1 MSEARLTDEVL
12 GRALSAMSEDVAFPR
27 TPPIAPAVVTRLRE
41 EREANIRPPFPS
53 LALWNRRRALVLV
66 IVGIAAV
73 LALAFAARLTLGAA
87 EIRLR
92 QETTPSGAPLG
103 PAGLGSPVPQ
113 IDDAVR
119 FDVGVPAGPLPDEA
133 YVFRTSSGRPAAL
146 LAWRA
151 GGDQTALP
159 GTQWRM
165 MLIQVRGDERT
176 LVKDVE
182 APEDSLM
189 VGVDGR
195 EAFWI
200 DSPHELIVLT
210 AEGTETFVIRA
221 NVLIWA
227 EDGVTYRLET
237 TLGLTEAIALAETVH

>member
-73 LALAFAARLTLGAA
+73 LALAFAAR
-87 EIRLR
+87 
-92 QETTPSGAPLG
+92 PLG

-151 GGDQTALP
+151 GDDQTALP

-189 VGVDGR
+189 AGVDGR
-195 EAFWI
+195 DAFWI